1 MKLGKGLLS
10 PARSQNK
17 RKGGGGVHRTSQGGM
32 GGGGEGSNVLEGKE
46 NETKLTCS
54 QFILYSAVVRRNSSR
69 LAGFTQMFCFA
80 LLFYSSQYDVLVIP
94 VSTKQSQ
101 LHYNT
106 FRPLG
111 CTEVTIYH

>member
-1 MKLGKGLLS
+1 M
-10 PARSQNK
+10 
-17 RKGGGGVHRTSQGGM
+17 HRAGRAGGGM
-32 GGGGEGSNVLEGKE
+32 GPVGGSNVLEGKE
-46 NETKLTCS
+46 NETKLTCL

-69 LAGFTQMFCFA
+69 LAGFTQMFCFV

-101 LHYNT
+101 LHDNT

>member
-17 RKGGGGVHRTSQGGM
+17 RKLEGWGSCAQSGTGWGRDGAVG
-32 GGGGEGSNVLEGKE
+32 GSNVLEGKE
-46 NETKLTCS
+46 NETKLTCL

-69 LAGFTQMFCFA
+69 LAGFTQMFCFV

-94 VSTKQSQ
+94 VSTK
-101 LHYNT
+101 
-106 FRPLG
+106 
-111 CTEVTIYH
+111 